1 MQPTEFQQP
10 DESLRQAEASHPRPG
25 LARNVAR
32 NTTVQFVGQGLSKL
46 ASLALYVVVARVLGV
61 RLFGDLVFALS
72 ISALMTGLAGFGI
85 EGVVM
90 RGVARD
96 HERARRLLAESIV
109 LKLPFGLIGVGAAT
123 TVAFLGSY
131 RSDVRTAVIVL
142 SVGSVVD
149 LIAANYFAIFQAM
162 GDLLPAS
169 VCIFVQRSIGAVLG
183 IVLVLSGAGV
193 AVLSFAF
200 FTASVCALVIV
211 AVWLA
216 RRGITPA
223 RRPKF
228 ADVRSLGVRSFPL
241 GVNNMFS
248 TILFRADATMLSLM
262 KGNFAVGLYGVAYR
276 LLESTL
282 FISYTFTA
290 ALVPA
295 LAKLR
300 RDTEPSSARVYEL
313 GNAVLALLLV
323 PIGDF
328 LVAFPHLIVS
338 ALYGSRYHAADTVM
352 RLLGGAAVL
361 YGFAYLAAWA
371 VFLADRD
378 RVLPWVNGLAAAQNV
393 GMNLAIIPPLS
404 YDGAAISTTVCE
416 ATRTVLL
423 MFYAVRS
430 MGPIRLGR
438 ILLAPCAGSL
448 AILGVA
454 LGAGVGVVGFVAA
467 AVAYAICVGVLEL
480 VLFPAD
486 ARALRTALSQ
496 RRVPAPGLSA
506 SA

>member
-1 MQPTEFQQP
+1 MREAEPPGRE
-10 DESLRQAEASHPRPG
+10 ESPHQHLRLVRG
-25 LARNVAR
+25 VAR

-46 ASLALYVVVARVLGV
+46 ASLALYVVVARTLGV

-72 ISALMTGLAGFGI
+72 ISALMTALAGFGI
-85 EGVVM
+85 EGVVV

-96 HERARRLLAESIV
+96 RERARRLLSEAIV
-109 LKLPFGLIGVGAAT
+109 LKLPLGLVGIGGA
-123 TVAFLGSY
+123 VVVSLLGGY
-131 RSDVRTAVIVL
+131 RPDVRTAVLVL
-142 SVGSVVD
+142 SVGSVLD
-149 LIAANYFAIFQAM
+149 LIAANYYAIFQAM

-169 VCIFVQRSIGAVLG
+169 VCVFAQRSISSALG
-183 IVLVLSGAGV
+183 ITLALAGAGV
-193 AVLSFAF
+193 ALLSFAF
-200 FTASVCALVIV
+200 LAASVGALAIV

-216 RRGITPA
+216 RRGVVPN
-223 RRPKF
+223 RRPTL
-228 ADVRSLGVRSFPL
+228 AGVRSLGVSSFPL

-262 KGNFAVGLYGVAYR
+262 KGSYAVGLYGVAYR

-282 FISYTFTA
+282 FVTYTFTA

-295 LAKLR
+295 LARLR
-300 RDTEPSSARVYEL
+300 RDTQPSSARVYEL
-313 GNAVLALLLV
+313 GNTVLALALV

-328 LVAFPHLIVS
+328 LVAFPHVIV
-338 ALYGSRYHAADTVM
+338 ATLYGAHYHAADTVM

-378 RVLPWVNGLAAAQNV
+378 RVLPWVHGLAAAQNV

-423 MFYAVRS
+423 MWYAVRA

-438 ILLAPCAGSL
+438 ILLAPSVGTL
-448 AILGVA
+448 AIAGVA
-454 LGAGVGVVGFVAA
+454 LGAGVGLAGCALAALAYAACVAA
-467 AVAYAICVGVLEL
+467 VEL
-480 VLFPAD
+480 LVFPAD
-486 ARALRTALSQ
+486 AGMLRSALGRGRLAD
-496 RRVPAPGLSA
+496 PSA
-506 SA
+506 GAAA